1 MKTIKHLLFRGG
13 GLTLLGVFGVVL
25 LGFVVVYLS
34 LEFLPT
40 RWLKVIG
47 LSIGI
52 GIAAIG
58 GFSGRASAL
67 GLSAPFTNDPIGW
80 RAAKKSYQD
89 DKAPQAKEDD
99 PKD

>member
-1 MKTIKHLLFRGG
+1 MKTIKQFFRDGK
-13 GLTLLGVFGVVL
+13 LTIFGVFGLVL

-47 LSIGI
+47 LSIGV

-67 GLSAPFTNDPIGW
+67 GLSAPFTSDPLGW

-89 DKAPQAKEDD
+89 DKPPRVKEDD
-99 PKD
+99 PNG